1 MGKRKGVFS
10 RKGVSETAWGKKTRN
25 LTVTLSEEG
34 WLAVKARAKELG
46 ISFSEITERWGR
58 KFQVDSD
65 DSIPI
70 PEELDFNKT
79 AKEMTTM
86 ELHEALGEK
95 LEIQQNF
102 LDSLLDGTL
111 TDENVAELT
120 GLLDLEDSKADRL
133 IQIAKL
139 FRLGGKKTNGV

>member
-1 MGKRKGVFS
+1 
-10 RKGVSETAWGKKTRN
+10 
-25 LTVTLSEEG
+25 
-34 WLAVKARAKELG
+34 
-46 ISFSEITERWGR
+46 
-58 KFQVDSD
+58 
-65 DSIPI
+65 
-70 PEELDFNKT
+70 
-79 AKEMTTM
+79 MTTM